1 VPAALDGML
10 ASLVET
16 VAFVRAG
23 MAMVPPRFTGTTLG
37 GGGAV
42 GFSAVDVLLAR
53 ATELAKPS

>member
-1 VPAALDGML
+1 ML